1 MYQVFS
7 CLYNN
12 QTFTPILKK
21 NFIYFNKVLET
32 FNDNCKFHVNKSLVN
47 LQKKVKNNYDNFE
60 KSSFPI

>member
-47 LQKKVKNNYDNFE
+47 LQKKVKNH
-60 KSSFPI
+60 